1 MWGSDYPHFDGGW
14 SNAANRL
21 AAQFEG
27 VPLDDQLRIGRS
39 NCIEFYDLPLPQDD
53 RHVNDNAVVH
63 ARV

>member
-1 MWGSDYPHFDGGW
+1 MRPTGW
-14 SNAANRL
+14 
-21 AAQFEG
+21 
-27 VPLDDQLRIGRS
+27 PLSSKGS